1 MEVYNDDEREDVIR
15 IAIIHGKIRY
25 QARRQNIHKLSA
37 SIEEAMSKEE
47 PPQLLILPPYPLTGP
62 LIGYNSHDRTMRYI
76 KSNAERINEKGYTTQ
91 FIWQRITLYTASVLA
106 GPIIERAG
114 PKLFNTMLL
123 VDQDHHRVLRYRKIS
138 VSPLEAK
145 YRINPGK
152 EPGLLSIPG
161 PGGIDK
167 RLGVFI
173 ENDIM
178 HPEIFRILSLMGSW
192 VIIGS
197 ILPLP
202 YMEPLVTSGESEEAV
217 YTVNSSLLESFASV
231 RAMETGVPV
240 IIVGGIIENL
250 HGELMAESPT
260 IIADPELGVVK
271 VQRDEDILRLDIT
284 PPEKPSCTQ
293 ECTNVLNAVQKY
305 YRHKA

>member
-1 MEVYNDDEREDVIR
+1 LEVFNDDEREDVIR
-15 IAIIHGKIRY
+15 LAIIHGKIRY

-62 LIGYNSHDRTMRYI
+62 LIGYNNHERTMRYI
-76 KSNAERINEKGYTTQ
+76 KNNAERINEKGYTTQ
-91 FIWQRITLYTASVLA
+91 FIWQRMAPYMANVLA

-114 PKLFNTMLL
+114 PKLFNTILL
-123 VDQDHHRVLRYRKIS
+123 IDQDHHRVLRYRKIS
-138 VSPLEAK
+138 VSPMEMK

-152 EPGLLSIPG
+152 EPGLLSMPG
-161 PGGIDK
+161 PGGVERKI
-167 RLGVFI
+167 GVFI
-173 ENDIM
+173 ENDII
-178 HPEIFRILSLMGSW
+178 HPEIFRILALMGAW

-202 YMEPLVTSGESEEAV
+202 YMEPLVTTEESGDLIYS
-217 YTVNSSLLESFASV
+217 VNTSLLEAFASV

-240 IIVGGIIENL
+240 IIVGGILENL

-284 PPEKPSCTQ
+284 PPDKPPCM
-293 ECTNVLNAVQKY
+293 EDCTNVLNVVQKY
-305 YRHKA
+305 YRHKV